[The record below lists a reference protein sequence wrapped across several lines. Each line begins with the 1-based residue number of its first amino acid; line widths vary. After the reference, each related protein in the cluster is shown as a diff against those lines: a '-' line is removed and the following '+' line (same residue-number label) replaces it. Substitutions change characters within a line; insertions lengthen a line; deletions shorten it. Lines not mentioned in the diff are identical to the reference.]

1 MSEQDVRTVCP
12 RCGRVETDPDI
23 NFCPTCGTSLRGE
36 PGRTKLRR
44 RLSGLFVFLTV
55 LSVVVTVVGAWARAV
70 ALDTDRF
77 VATVG
82 PVINDPS
89 VQEAL
94 SVRLTDRVM
103 EGLNVED
110 RVSTALSG
118 LDQGRLPVSPALL
131 AAPITDGIRTVLL
144 KRTEQAIASDAVEN
158 LWYSA
163 LTRAHSQAIAL
174 LRGESTNAT
183 IEGDAVYI
191 NLIPFIN
198 DALASLER
206 QLSEIFNRTINIPT
220 ITEAN
225 VDQAVGLLEQQ
236 FGVDLPNDFG
246 QIKVFESDAL
256 PAAQAAVTA
265 MDRVIYALVALTLV
279 LAIVAFVLS
288 PRRLRTA
295 LWLGFGAAIGLIV
308 VRRLALRLDDAIVDR
323 VTGATNQAAVG
334 AVTSDVFQDLRNFTT
349 LMLIAAILIGIG
361 AYLAGRPPWLTR
373 TLERASDGT
382 LVPRDT
388 GTVRWLGE
396 HAALLRVV
404 VVVVGAAILL
414 FSNLGWASLVIVLVL
429 VAAAWFLLT
438 YLRDRVTGATDVETV
453 TADADTTPHRA

>member
-1 MSEQDVRTVCP
+1 MSEQGTRVECP

-23 NFCPTCGTSLRGE
+23 NFCPTCGSPLRGE
-36 PGRTKLRR
+36 PGRLKLRR

-55 LSVVVTVVGAWARAV
+55 LSLVVTVVGAWARAV

-82 PVINDPS
+82 PVIDDPA

-94 SVRLTDRVM
+94 SIRLTDRVM
-103 EGLNVED
+103 EGLQVED
-110 RVSTALSG
+110 RVSTALAG
-118 LDQGRLPVSPALL
+118 LDQGELPVSPALL
-131 AAPITDGIRTVLL
+131 AAPITDGIRNVLL
-144 KRTEQAIASDAVEN
+144 KRTEQAIASDAFQN
-158 LWYSA
+158 LWTTA

-191 NLIPFIN
+191 NLLPFIN
-198 DALASLER
+198 DALASLED
-206 QLSEIFNRTINIPT
+206 QLSELFNKTIDIPT

-225 VDQAVGLLEQQ
+225 VEQAVGLLEQQ
-236 FGVDLPNDFG
+236 FGVDLPDDFG

-256 PAAQAAVTA
+256 PAAQAAIAT
-265 MDRVIYALVALTLV
+265 MDKVVYALVALTIL

-288 PRRLRTA
+288 TRRLRTA
-295 LWLGFGAAIGLIV
+295 LWLGFGVAIGLIV
-308 VRRLALRLDDAIVDR
+308 VRRLALRLDDAIVAR
-323 VTGATNQAAVG
+323 VTGETNQAAVG

-349 LMLIAAILIGIG
+349 LMLVAAILIGVG

-382 LVPRDT
+382 LAPRDA
-388 GTVRWLGE
+388 GWVRWIGE
-396 HAALLRVV
+396 HGLVLRVIAV
-404 VVVVGAAILL
+404 ALGALVL
-414 FSNLGWASLVIVLVL
+414 FFANLGWMSLLVVMAL
-429 VAAAWFLLT
+429 VAATWFVLT
-438 YLRDRVTGATDVETV
+438 YLHERVTGQADVATE
-453 TADADTTPHRA
+453 

>member
-1 MSEQDVRTVCP
+1 MSQHEARVECP
-12 RCGRVETDPDI
+12 RCGRPETDPDI
-23 NFCPTCGTSLRGE
+23 NFCPTCGTPLRGE
-36 PGRTKLRR
+36 PGRLKLRR

-55 LSVVVTVVGAWARAV
+55 LSLVVTVVGAWARAV

-82 PVINDPS
+82 PVIDDPS

-103 EGLNVED
+103 EGLQVED
-110 RVSTALSG
+110 RVSTALAG
-118 LDQGRLPVSPALL
+118 LDQGELPVSPALL
-131 AAPITDGIRTVLL
+131 AAPITDGIRNVLL
-144 KRTEQAIASDAVEN
+144 KRTEQAIASDAFQN
-158 LWYSA
+158 LWNTA

-191 NLIPFIN
+191 NLLPFIN
-198 DALASLER
+198 DALASLEG
-206 QLSEIFNRTINIPT
+206 QLSEIFNRTIDIPT

-225 VDQAVGLLEQQ
+225 IGQAVGLLEQQ

-256 PAAQAAVTA
+256 PAAQAAVVTI
-265 MDRVIYALVALTLV
+265 DRVIYALVALTIL

-288 PRRLRTA
+288 TRRLRTA

-308 VRRLALRLDDAIVDR
+308 VRRLALRLDDAIVSR
-323 VTGATNQAAVG
+323 VTGETNQAAVG
-334 AVTSDVFQDLRNFTT
+334 AVTNDVFQDLRNFTT
-349 LMLIAAILIGIG
+349 LMLVAAILIGVG

-382 LVPRDT
+382 LVPRDA
-388 GTVRWLGE
+388 GWIRWLGE
-396 HAALLRVV
+396 HAPALRVGV
-404 VVVVGAAILL
+404 VVLGAVIL
-414 FSNLGWASLVIVLVL
+414 FFANLGWLSLLVVLAL
-429 VAAAWFLLT
+429 VAAAWFVLT
-438 YLRDRVTGATDVETV
+438 YLHERVTGQADVATG
-453 TADADTTPHRA
+453 

>member
-1 MSEQDVRTVCP
+1 MSEQNARVECP
-12 RCGRVETDPDI
+12 RCGRAETDPDI
-23 NFCPTCGTSLRGE
+23 NFCPTCGTPLRGE
-36 PGRTKLRR
+36 PGRLKLRR

-55 LSVVVTVVGAWARAV
+55 LSLVVTVVGAWARAV

-82 PVINDPS
+82 PVIDDPA

-94 SVRLTDRVM
+94 SIRLTDRVM
-103 EGLNVED
+103 EGLQVED

-118 LDQGRLPVSPALL
+118 LDQGELPVSPALL
-131 AAPITDGIRTVLL
+131 AAPITEGIRNVLL
-144 KRTEQAIASDAVEN
+144 KRTEQAIASDAFQN
-158 LWYSA
+158 LWNTA

-191 NLIPFIN
+191 NLLPFVN
-198 DALASLER
+198 DALASLEG
-206 QLSEIFNRTINIPT
+206 QLSEIFNRTIDIPT
-220 ITEAN
+220 ITEQN

-236 FGVDLPNDFG
+236 FGVDLPTDFG

-256 PAAQAAVTA
+256 PAAQAAVAT
-265 MDRVIYALVALTLV
+265 MDRVIYVLVALTIL

-288 PRRLRTA
+288 TRRLRTA

-308 VRRLALRLDDAIVDR
+308 VRRLALRLDDAIVGR
-323 VTGATNQAAVG
+323 VTGETNQAAVG
-334 AVTSDVFQDLRNFTT
+334 AVTNDVFQDLRNFTT
-349 LMLIAAILIGIG
+349 LMLVAAIVIGIG

-382 LVPRDT
+382 LVPRDA
-388 GTVRWLGE
+388 GWIRWVGE
-396 HAALLRVV
+396 HAPVLRVAV
-404 VVVVGAAILL
+404 VVLGGVIL
-414 FSNLGWASLVIVLVL
+414 FFANLGWLSLLVVLAL
-429 VAAAWFLLT
+429 AAAAWFALT
-438 YLRDRVTGATDVETV
+438 YLHERVTGAADV
-453 TADADTTPHRA
+453 ATP

>member
-1 MSEQDVRTVCP
+1 MSEQGERVTCP
-12 RCGRVETDPDI
+12 KCGRVESDPDI
-23 NFCPTCGTSLRGE
+23 NFCPTCGAPLRGE
-36 PGRTKLRR
+36 PGRLKLRR

-55 LSVVVTVVGAWARAV
+55 LSLVVTVVGAWARAV

-103 EGLNVED
+103 EGLQIED

-118 LDQGRLPVSPALL
+118 LDQGKLPVSPALL

-144 KRTEQAIASDAVEN
+144 KRTQQAIASDAVEN
-158 LWYSA
+158 LWYGA
-163 LTRAHSQAIAL
+163 LTRVHTQAIAL

-198 DALASLER
+198 DALASLEQ
-206 QLSEIFNRTINIPT
+206 QLSEIFNRSINIPT

-256 PAAQAAVTA
+256 PAAQAAVAA
-265 MDRVIYALVALTLV
+265 MDKVIYALVALTLV
-279 LAIVAFVLS
+279 LAIIAFVLS

-295 LWLGFGAAIGLIV
+295 LWLGFGVAIGLIV

-334 AVTSDVFQDLRNFTT
+334 AVTGDVFQDLRNFTT
-349 LMLIAAILIGIG
+349 LMLVAAILIGIG

-373 TLERASDGT
+373 TLERASDGN
-382 LVPRDT
+382 LVPRDA
-388 GTVRWLGE
+388 GWVRWLGE
-396 HAALLRVV
+396 HAAVLRVV
-404 VVVVGAAILL
+404 VLVLGAVVL
-414 FSNLGWASLVIVLVL
+414 FFANLGWVSLLIVLAL
-429 VAAAWFLLT
+429 VAAAWFVLT
-438 YLRDRVTGATDVETV
+438 YLRDRVTGQ
-453 TADADTTPHRA
+453 ADIVAQ